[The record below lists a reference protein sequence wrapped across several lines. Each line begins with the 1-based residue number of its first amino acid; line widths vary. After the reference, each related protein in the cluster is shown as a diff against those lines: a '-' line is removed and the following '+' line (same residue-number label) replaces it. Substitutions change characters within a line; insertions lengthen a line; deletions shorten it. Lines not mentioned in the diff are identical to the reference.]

1 MCIRDSLTLAGAL
14 DSFKRSHRAQYFSND
29 SDGIIF
35 IEKAIRYGS
44 KYQENI
50 NSSQINL
57 FGDESQIQ
65 IAEVDLPL
73 CEEWTNLEKLKKEKE
88 VVGIYISAHPLDDFK
103 REMKYFSSTG
113 LSVLK
118 NLDNLVNKELSFGGI
133 ISDVSHLLSRN
144 GKGWGK
150 FIVEDL

>member
-1 MCIRDSLTLAGAL
+1 MGLTVLGPDVNESFYKFTVNDNQAIRFGMGAIKGVGRGAVETIIEKRKKSSYKSIFDLTKKIDLRAANKKTLENLTLAGAL

-57 FGDESQIQ
+57 FGDESEIQVAEINYVKNGQI
-65 IAEVDLPL
+65 
-73 CEEWTNLEKLKKEKE
+73 W
-88 VVGIYISAHPLDDFK
+88 
-103 REMKYFSSTG
+103 
-113 LSVLK
+113 K
-118 NLDNLVNKELSFGGI
+118 N
-133 ISDVSHLLSRN
+133 
-144 GKGWGK
+144 
-150 FIVEDL
+150 